1 MSSLTTPEK
10 WDSMTRKWTDLNNL
24 VTRVGIL
31 LIDEIH
37 LLDDSRGPTLEAV
50 VSRMQ
55 AIQLQNKGAAV
66 PVANLRIV
74 ALSASVQNVED
85 MYPRNLP
92 AISRRLNSDPKKIS
106 PNLHMLQSGF
116 VPRKIV
122 ECSSLIN
129 LTAP

>member
-1 MSSLTTPEK
+1 
-10 WDSMTRKWTDLNNL
+10 MTRKWTDLKNL
-24 VTRVGIL
+24 VSRVGIL

-85 MYPRNLP
+85 TLCRCFSLKNLP
-92 AISRRLNSDPKKIS
+92 SLTKIS
-106 PNLHMLQSGF
+106 LNLHMLQSGSE
-116 VPRKIV
+116 RQRIV
-122 ECSSLIN
+122 ECSNLIN
-129 LTAP
+129 LIVQ